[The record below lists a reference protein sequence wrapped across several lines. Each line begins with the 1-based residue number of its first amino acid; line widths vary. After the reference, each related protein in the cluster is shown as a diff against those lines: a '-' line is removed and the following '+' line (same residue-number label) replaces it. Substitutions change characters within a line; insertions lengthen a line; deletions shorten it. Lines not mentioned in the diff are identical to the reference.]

1 MQTERQAGGGS
12 AAGNRPESPAPR
24 FRSARRIDEI
34 IVHCSATRPGQGC
47 TARDVR
53 RWHTAERGFRDIGY
67 HFVVE
72 TDGSVSKGR
81 PLDLA
86 ERTARG
92 ITSVRSGCAIWVV
105 SAPTAPR
112 PTPAPRPSAP
122 PWRNCSERFRARF
135 PGRASAPTAT
145 SPVRRAPV
153 STLRRNTL
161 SSGAADGPAVS
172 AAAVGRR
179 GHGGVVVFLKCF
191 RWSFDLFRKFVR
203 SIEHKPFI

>member
-86 ERTARG
+86 GAHCQG
-92 ITSVRSGCAIWVV
+92 HNVRSVGVCYMGGIGADG
-105 SAPTAPR
+105 SPADTR
-112 PTPAPRPSAP
+112 TPAQ
-122 PWRNCSERFRARF
+122 RAAMAELLGALSRSF
-135 PGRASAPTAT
+135 PGAR
-145 SPVRRAPV
+145 
-153 STLRRNTL
+153 
-161 SSGAADGPAVS
+161 
-172 AAAVGRR
+172 
-179 GHGGVVVFLKCF
+179 
-191 RWSFDLFRKFVR
+191 VR
-203 SIEHKPFI
+203 SHRDFARKACPCFDATAEYAFLRGG